1 MNLMQ
6 AVDIENQTVSQVH
19 LLNLLHILPGKS
31 NIVNRNVFPN
41 PVSMY
46 RLGNGHDLILQK
58 PPQNDLS
65 RRLSIDLTNFR

>member
-1 MNLMQ
+1 MQYYSISQKSLLKPDAVQTMNLMQ
-6 AVDIENQTVSQVH
+6 AGDIENQTVSQVH

-46 RLGNGHDLILQK
+46 RLGNGHDLIL
-58 PPQNDLS
+58 
-65 RRLSIDLTNFR
+65 